1 MENLTVS
8 KLTVLGLSG
17 GLIREL
23 FEMHGIRK
31 RRAERTACDQIKPRA
46 LSTPAEDSSEKINGL
61 QNYSTDT
68 TDQGGPNLKQWK
80 SDSLLLL
87 LIIAVN
93 HILKCF
99 HRNGY

>member
-1 MENLTVS
+1 MENLS

-23 FEMHGIRK
+23 FEMHHIRK
-31 RRAERTACDQIKPRA
+31 RIAELTACDQIKPPA
-46 LSTPAEDSSEKINGL
+46 LSTPAGDSSEKINGL
-61 QNYSTDT
+61 QNYNTDT
-68 TDQGGPNLKQWK
+68 THQEGQNLKQWK
-80 SDSLLLL
+80 SYSLLLL

>member
-1 MENLTVS
+1 MENLS
-8 KLTVLGLSG
+8 KLTVLGLRG

-23 FEMHGIRK
+23 FEMHDIRK
-31 RRAERTACDQIKPRA
+31 RIAELTVCDQIKPLA
-46 LSTPAEDSSEKINGL
+46 LSTPAGDSSEKINRL
-61 QNYSTDT
+61 QNYSIDT
-68 TDQGGPNLKQWK
+68 TDQGGQDLKQWR
-80 SDSLLLL
+80 SYSLLLL

>member
-1 MENLTVS
+1 
-8 KLTVLGLSG
+8 
-17 GLIREL
+17 
-23 FEMHGIRK
+23 MHDIRK
-31 RRAERTACDQIKPRA
+31 RIAEPTACDQIKPQA
-46 LSTPAEDSSEKINGL
+46 LSTLAGDSREKINGL
-61 QNYSTDT
+61 QNYSTDM

-80 SDSLLLL
+80 SYSPFLL